1 LPDSG
6 EDGCGS
12 GETKE
17 ETRAPVYSTRWWN
30 FVAHDALEEVSHC
43 MFGVAMIH
51 PIFLLLLHLI
61 GQRGVIL
68 VISAFFLS
76 TVIVVFTRR
85 YAKTVAAFIF

>member
-1 LPDSG
+1 MAADQERRRRNAGAGILYALVD
-6 EDGCGS
+6 
-12 GETKE
+12 
-17 ETRAPVYSTRWWN
+17 

-43 MFGVAMIH
+43 RFGVTMIH
-51 PIFLLLLHLI
+51 PIFRLLLHLI

-85 YAKTVAAFIF
+85 HAKTVAAFIF